1 MLERKSNFRAWLYLL
16 PAVILLGLYTFYPLV
31 NAFYMAFLDNFNF
44 MSRSAD
50 GYTLFGNFA
59 KVIKQDSF
67 WQAMKNT
74 GVIVFVSVPVSVTL
88 ALLVSVALNSIK
100 KLQATFQ
107 TVFFLPYVTN
117 AIAIGLAFA
126 FLFDVD
132 YGLINMV
139 LGWFGIDKVYWIQ
152 SVRATATTAGG
163 QATWWTAMF
172 ALLVYTVWGGLAFK
186 IMVFL
191 SGLQS
196 IDKQYYDAAKIDS
209 TPKSRVFRRITVPLL
224 SPMIAYITITSFI
237 GAFKAYRTVVGMF
250 GPTLVPSGGRATTDK
265 MVTIVAL
272 VYDSLYNGSTGSM
285 SMAAATSIILFI
297 ITLTFTFIQMWVSKK
312 RVHF

>member
-1 MLERKSNFRAWLYLL
+1 MLERKSNFKAWLYLL

-31 NAFYMAFLDNFNF
+31 NAFYMAFLKDYNF
-44 MSRSAD
+44 MGRTAS
-50 GYTLFGNFA
+50 GYTLFGNF
-59 KVIKQDSF
+59 VSVVQQDAF

-74 GVIVFVSVPVSVTL
+74 GVIVFVSVPISVTL

-100 KLQATFQ
+100 KMQGFLQ

-132 YGLINMV
+132 FGLVNMV

-152 SVRATATTAGG
+152 SVRNEG
-163 QATWWTAMF
+163 QATWTTAMF

-196 IDKQYYDAAKIDS
+196 IDKQYYDAARIDA
-209 TPKSRVFRRITVPLL
+209 TPKRRVFTRITVPLL

-237 GAFKAYRTVVGMF
+237 GSFKAYRTVIGMF
-250 GPTLVPSGGRATTDK
+250 GPGLVPQGGRPSDK

-285 SMAAATSIILFI
+285 SLAAATSIILFI

-312 RVHF
+312 KVHF